1 MWCRGCPPG
10 MSRIGTAFAL
20 HHTSAL
26 LILRPKTPKGQLP
39 IRTIYAFLP
48 CPWLLSG
55 LKLLLFHDIRR
66 QENEGRRE
74 RGIRSP
80 GDRPQEL
87 SSPSVTKD
95 GPFVISEAWPPE
107 IPSQKS
113 LQRRPRPPCSLR
125 LPGLLLSPAA
135 LRAPARALPGLS
147 RLARPPAQRKYRQG
161 PVQISLKCL
170 SF

>member
-113 LQRRPRPPCSLR
+113 LQGFLQKIPPETPSA
-125 LPGLLLSPAA
+125 PPALSGSRGSCFP
-135 LRAPARALPGLS
+135 PQLS
-147 RLARPPAQRKYRQG
+147 RLARPPAQRKSRQG